1 MNKLINF
8 LINLCSSLI
17 MYLQDRQEKIFYKK
31 VIKICNKLSKL
42 TQENIEVYLEVTY
55 YTGREAT
62 IYFSVLNEEDSKFLF
77 KYLKKNYSNLF
88 ASYNF
93 DFIVSNCYIP
103 SYCSKLIWSNNE

>member
-8 LINLCSSLI
+8 LINLCISLI
-17 MYLQDRQEKIFYKK
+17 MYLQGRQEKIFYKK
-31 VIKICNKLSKL
+31 LIKICNKLSKL
-42 TQENIEVYLEVTY
+42 AQDNIEVYLEVTY

-93 DFIVSNCYIP
+93 DFIVSNCYVP
-103 SYCSKLIWSNNE
+103 SYSSKLIWSNNE

>member
-1 MNKLINF
+1 MNKLINS

-17 MYLQDRQEKIFYKK
+17 MYLQKKQEEIFYKK

-42 TQENIEVYLEVTY
+42 AQENIEVYLEVTY
-55 YTGREAT
+55 YTSREAT

-77 KYLKKNYSNLF
+77 KYLENNYSNLF

-93 DFIVSNCYIP
+93 DFIVSNCYVP